1 MNCRG
6 QLISL
11 DQPKVMGILNL
22 TPDSFFDGGKY
33 TQKEHYLAQTQKML
47 TEGADF
53 IDIGAASTKPGAIM
67 HSAQEEISRMLP
79 ALDAIKKE
87 FPQAIISIDT
97 FQSQVAQAALEHG
110 ADLINDISAGFLDD
124 DMMAVV
130 AQHQVPYIMMHL
142 RGNPQTMTGMTHY
155 DDVVKEMMKYFSERI
170 QKARSL
176 GINDLLID
184 PGFGFAKTAEQNFEI
199 LQKLE
204 LFALHE
210 LPILVGLSRKSMIY
224 KTLQIS
230 PEESLNGTIAL
241 NMMALQKGTKI
252 LRVHDVKPAVQTV
265 ALFAQ
270 MEM

>member
-1 MNCRG
+1 
-6 QLISL
+6 
-11 DQPKVMGILNL
+11 
-22 TPDSFFDGGKY
+22 
-33 TQKEHYLAQTQKML
+33 
-47 TEGADF
+47 
-53 IDIGAASTKPGAIM
+53 
-67 HSAQEEISRMLP
+67 
-79 ALDAIKKE
+79 
-87 FPQAIISIDT
+87 
-97 FQSQVAQAALEHG
+97 
-110 ADLINDISAGFLDD
+110 
-124 DMMAVV
+124 
-130 AQHQVPYIMMHL
+130 MHL

-155 DDVVKEMMKYFSERI
+155 DDVVKEMMHYFSERI

-204 LFALHE
+204 LFAWHE

-230 PEESLNGTIAL
+230 PEESLSGTIAL
-241 NMMALQKGTKI
+241 NMMALQKGAKI